1 LTRQLYLD
9 DHVHELTA
17 TRKYPEQQKSEQQ
30 LGKTKKK
37 KEEKRRK
44 NTEI

>member
-37 KEEKRRK
+37 KKRRK
-44 NTEI
+44 KKKKY